1 MSSASPPTN
10 DPTYSWQLSSSQ
22 MRRFHEIIELRR
34 QPWAIDRN
42 PSPEYRSD
50 RLPEPYTLHE
60 LEAVMVALTK
70 TELAG
75 AFVHAAFSGDLAIAK
90 RLDEAFGP
98 IPVDL
103 HVDGGK
109 QTLNG
114 CAYTRPNG
122 KYLLGNS
129 RSSNEV
135 QKLMEWLPKVGFG
148 WMVAV
153 GSAHSE
159 LLDHDGLTAACAFVR
174 KTWFEGEL
182 PSFANGKIE
191 HPELLVALH
200 EKQNHSAYPSVYDQ
214 VLCWV
219 SESEIQRFPDEFV
232 PYERRQ
238 AIKVNDLF
246 KRFRPDESGWVPFYE
261 CTEEFLSRL
270 ENAWAAKSDRT
281 RMTGPLKLVDLE
293 MKTWRKDGKLDPQA
307 DMLLGHQA
315 NNEIRHGFW
324 SKPGMVL
331 CQAKVSFLSQFEM
344 VVCQPVNEEAVQA
357 FMSSYAPVDLI
368 ALHHADPSKL
378 GTTLFNRDIGYQ
390 QKSQPNAI
398 NGLFLRIKQADALS
412 ARIKAVLPHSLVR
425 HLAEDMGQAGV
436 FDIDTIGTMYKE
448 YGIDNSNMSVQ
459 LYLVDEI
466 EKLNEYG
473 YKFSETT
480 WMFPTKSDVNS
491 AADFPGAVSI
501 SSLAMDTLLQENY
514 ERIYELAIRMRLWPT
529 FDANEPQSV
538 DEALVDLAKR
548 NQPATWI
555 PEEAVA
561 CLYGYL
567 RIAGLEECVKA
578 AKTDKQWLVLGDVF
592 GGDALMPYVQKA
604 PITAQGALFGR
615 DLGL

>member
-1 MSSASPPTN
+1 MSNANSETN
-10 DPTYSWQLSSSQ
+10 FQAYHWQLSSSN

-42 PSPEYRSD
+42 PLPECRSD
-50 RLPEPYTLHE
+50 RPPEPYTPDE
-60 LEAVMVALTK
+60 LEAVMMKLAK
-70 TELAG
+70 TELAS
-75 AFVHAAFSGDLAIAK
+75 AFVHAAFSGDLGIAK

-103 HVDGGK
+103 QVDGGK
-109 QTLNG
+109 QSLNG
-114 CAYTRPNG
+114 FAYTRPNG

-129 RSSNEV
+129 RSSREV
-135 QKLMEWLPKVGFG
+135 QELMEWLPKVGLG

-153 GSAHSE
+153 GSEHSE
-159 LLDHDGLTAACAFVR
+159 LLDHDGLTAACGFVR

-182 PSFANGKIE
+182 PSFANGKVE

-219 SESEIQRFPDEFV
+219 PESEIQRFPDKFV

-246 KRFRPDESGWVPFYE
+246 KRFRPDESGWIPFHE
-261 CTEEFLSRL
+261 CTEEFLSRF
-270 ENAWAAKSDRT
+270 ENAWAARSDKT
-281 RMTGPLKLVDLE
+281 RITGPLKLVDLE

-315 NNEIRHGFW
+315 SNEIRYGFW

-331 CQAKVSFLSQFEM
+331 CQATVSFLSQFEM
-344 VVCQPVNEEAVQA
+344 VGRQPVNEQAVQA

-390 QKSQPNAI
+390 QKSQPSTI
-398 NGLFLRIKQADALS
+398 NGLFLRIKQGDALG
-412 ARIKAVLPHSLVR
+412 AQIKAVLPYSLVR
-425 HLAEDMGQAGV
+425 YLAEDMGQDGV

-448 YGIDNSNMSVQ
+448 YGIDNSAMIVR

-473 YKFSETT
+473 YKFSETS

-501 SSLAMDTLLQENY
+501 SSLAMDTLFQEHY
-514 ERIYELAIRMRLWPT
+514 ERIYELALRMRLWPT

-538 DEALVDLAKR
+538 GEALVDLAKR
-548 NQPATWI
+548 NHPTTWI
-555 PEEAVA
+555 PDEAAA

-592 GGDALMPYVQKA
+592 GGDALMPYVPEA
-604 PITAQGALFGR
+604 PVTAQGALFGR